1 MRDWKM
7 DISRT
12 GKPQMSRLATIVLL
26 TLMLALGW
34 ECGLLEGGDEVLA
47 GNVIKNQVTA
57 QKKDTDK
64 KSGTDK
70 PAEDEGPLTIEKLE
84 ANLAKRMDGYSFNP
98 EGRVDPFRPIDAV
111 LEASAKPKTTEDEVP
126 LPPLQR
132 MELSQLKLVAVIQAG
147 DRTRALVEDS
157 TGIGFIIK
165 VGTLMGTRGGQVT
178 SIKTDKIEV
187 AEDYK
192 DYLGKTK
199 VRISELKL
207 RPKEGEDQ

>member
-12 GKPQMSRLATIVLL
+12 GKPQWSRLIILVLL
-26 TLMLALGW
+26 TLMLTLGW
-34 ECGLLEGGDEVLA
+34 ERGLMEGGDEVLA
-47 GNVIKNQVTA
+47 ANVVKTQVIA
-57 QKKDTDK
+57 QKQGNDK
-64 KSGTDK
+64 KSDTEK

-84 ANLAKRMDGYSFNP
+84 AKLVEKMKGYKFNP

-111 LEASAKPKTTEDEVP
+111 LEASAKPETTEEEVP
-126 LPPLQR
+126 LPPLQK
-132 MELSQLKLVAVIQAG
+132 MELSQLKLVAIIQAG
-147 DRTRALVEDS
+147 DKTRALVEDS
-157 TGIGFIIK
+157 TGTGYIIK

-178 SIKTDKIEV
+178 SIKPDKIEV

-207 RPKEGEDQ
+207 RPKEGENQ